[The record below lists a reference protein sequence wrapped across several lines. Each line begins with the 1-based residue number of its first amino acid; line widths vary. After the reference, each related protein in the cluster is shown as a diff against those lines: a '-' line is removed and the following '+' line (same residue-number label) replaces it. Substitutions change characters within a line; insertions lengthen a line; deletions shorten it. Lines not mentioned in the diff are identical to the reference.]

1 MTKIC
6 NLDDISERDSIG
18 VTAEIDG
25 VAKTL
30 IVVRRDDTAFVY
42 INSCPHIGA
51 PLDLQP
57 GKFLSLD
64 KKNIICSTHGALF
77 EIDTGHCIFGP
88 CKDDHL
94 DVLPV
99 QVENGEVLYKNLN

>member
-6 NLDDISERDSIG
+6 NLDDIEDGDSIG
-18 VTAEIDG
+18 LTAEIAG
-25 VAKTL
+25 ATKML
-30 IVVRRDDTAFVY
+30 IAVREGSQAFVY

-57 GKFLSLD
+57 GKFLSHD
-64 KKNIICSTHGALF
+64 KKHIMCSTHGALF
-77 EIDTGHCIFGP
+77 EISSGLCTFGP

-94 DVLPV
+94 DILPIR
-99 QVENGEVLYKNLN
+99 VENGEIFAEN

>member
-1 MTKIC
+1 MSKIC
-6 NLDDISERDSIG
+6 DLAEISEGDSIG

-25 VAKTL
+25 VAKML
-30 IVVRRDDTAFVY
+30 IVVRRDGRAFVY
-42 INSCPHIGA
+42 LNSCPHIGT

-57 GKFLSLD
+57 GKFLSHD
-64 KKNIICSTHGALF
+64 KQNIICSTHGALF

-99 QVENGEVLYKNLN
+99 QVENGEVWYKNLN

>member
-6 NLDDISERDSIG
+6 DLNDIEDGESMG
-18 VTAEIDG
+18 LTVEING
-25 VAKTL
+25 NAKML
-30 IVVRRDDTAFVY
+30 IAIRQGDQAFVY

-57 GKFLSLD
+57 GKFLSHD
-64 KKNIICSTHGALF
+64 KKHILCSTHGALF
-77 EIDTGHCIFGP
+77 EINTGPCVFGP
-88 CKDDHL
+88 CQDDHL

-99 QVENGEVLYKNLN
+99 QIENGEVLSTA